1 MTIDLSQIITNLQSD
16 VDAADSDTSMRDI
29 LSLLHRGKKV
39 TELHKWYDSSG
50 VLPIDSAYNG
60 YMAFTKSD
68 NTMRVFNDSDLRWAE
83 LDSSYTA
90 APSAPVYAGE
100 NYGYSMGGGSS
111 PYTQNIDNYS
121 FASDGNATN
130 VGAMDNPDGTA
141 VWSGSGGGSTTHG
154 YHLGGSPVSP
164 FSSPIFKFPYTSG
177 TPISDTGN
185 DIVASQMHRYGH
197 YEMCGDRTNIYIVG
211 GYRGPAYP
219 TLANKNTIL
228 SFAATSDGSTI
239 TDYGD
244 LTAAK
249 RFAQTGTSETH
260 GYSAGGYTSA
270 AINTIDK
277 WPFAA
282 SANATDVGDL
292 TAPSYAATGASSS
305 THGYIAGALTP
316 SATNVIEKYSFSVD
330 GNSSDVADL
339 FEQKSQAAGAS
350 STTHGYLAGGNPATV
365 TIQKYSFTAD
375 ENGTDVGDLAFAR
388 RANAGTHY

>member
-1 MTIDLSQIITNLQSD
+1 MTETALQTKINNADSNTSMSELLNMLHSAKEYSYHSLYD
-16 VDAADSDTSMRDI
+16 SAGVLPAADSANIGRIAFAEATDAMYVFV
-29 LSLLHRGKKV
+29 GM
-39 TELHKWYDSSG
+39 DSG
-50 VLPIDSAYNG
+50 W
-60 YMAFTKSD
+60 
-68 NTMRVFNDSDLRWAE
+68 RVVDSDA
-83 LDSSYTA
+83 S
-90 APSAPVYAGE
+90 APSIPPVAPVFAGE

-111 PYTQNIDNYS
+111 PYTQNIDNYP
-121 FASDGNATN
+121 FASDTNATN
-130 VGAMDNPDGTA
+130 VGAMDNPDPTA

-185 DIVASQMHRYGH
+185 DIVASQVHRYGH

-228 SFAATSDGSTI
+228 SFAATSDGSAI

-244 LTAAK
+244 LTVAR
-249 RFAQTGTSETH
+249 RFNQTGTSETH
-260 GYSAGGYTSA
+260 GYSAGGYTST

-282 SANATDVGDL
+282 AANATDVGDL
-292 TAPSYAATGASSS
+292 TVAGYAATGASSS

-316 SATNVIEKYSFSVD
+316 AATNVIEKYSFSVD

-339 FEQKSQAAGAS
+339 FEQKSQGAGAS
-350 STTHGYLAGGNPATV
+350 STTHGYIAGGNPATV
-365 TIQKYSFTAD
+365 TIQKYSFLSD
-375 ENGTDVGDLAFAR
+375 QDGTDVGDLAFSR